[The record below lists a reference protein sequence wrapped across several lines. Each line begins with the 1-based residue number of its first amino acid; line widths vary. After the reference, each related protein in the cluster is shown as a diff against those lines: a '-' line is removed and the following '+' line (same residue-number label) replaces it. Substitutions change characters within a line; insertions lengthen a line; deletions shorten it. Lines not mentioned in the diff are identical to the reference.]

1 MALISVN
8 NLSMSFGGPKLLD
21 GISFQIEPGQRVC
34 LMGRN
39 GEGKSTL
46 LRLLSGDLTPDS
58 GEISRAVGLTVARL
72 SQKVPEVLTGTVYEV
87 VTQGLGDV
95 GRHIGEHHSAL
106 ASGDPD
112 RLAAA

>member
-1 MALISVN
+1 MALFSVN

-21 GISFQIEPGQRVC
+21 GISFQIEPGQRIC

-58 GEISRAVGLTVARL
+58 GEIAQSNGLTVARL

-87 VTQGLGDV
+87 VTQGLGEL
-95 GRHIGEHHSAL
+95 G
-106 ASGDPD
+106 
-112 RLAAA
+112 